1 MIANQA
7 ATSMSQPP
15 AQIQSACPLC
25 GAVLADQQDWC
36 LRCGGA
42 ARTRLSAPASWR
54 APLVILTIV
63 IVLSLGVLGWAL
75 VDLAGTST
83 RPSVTTTQSTPA
95 LTSSSA
101 GLSTT
106 TSTPAATAPA
116 VTNSS
121 TPTAATSGALG
132 IPATGTTTPASP
144 TSTP

>member
-25 GAVLADQQDWC
+25 GAMLAVQQDWC

-83 RPSVTTTQSTPA
+83 GPGVTTTESTPA
-95 LTSSSA
+95 LTPSSP

-106 TSTPAATAPA
+106 PSTPAT
-116 VTNSS
+116 T
-121 TPTAATSGALG
+121 TPTITNTPTTATSGAPG
-132 IPATGTTTPASP
+132 FPTASTTTPASP

>member
-1 MIANQA
+1 
-7 ATSMSQPP
+7 MSQPP

-25 GAVLADQQDWC
+25 GALLGEQQDWC

-75 VDLAGTST
+75 VDLAGPST
-83 RPSVTTTQSTPA
+83 GPSVTTTQSAPA
-95 LTSSSA
+95 LTPSSP
-101 GLSTT
+101 GLTTT

-116 VTNSS
+116 VTNTSI
-121 TPTAATSGALG
+121 PTTATSGASG
-132 IPATGTTTPASP
+132 FPATSTTTPASP
-144 TSTP
+144 TSIP